1 MELAKDE
8 VVVSVR
14 DEEREVLV
22 KEEVQL
28 MLVVAIKELQAIQEV
43 VGTQD
48 KITKQRKNGS
58 LK

>member
-1 MELAKDE
+1 MELFKDE

-43 VGTQD
+43 VRT
-48 KITKQRKNGS
+48 
-58 LK
+58 